1 MINIK
6 KVLSATL
13 ITALLFTGCANNQS
27 SSTDATGGSTES
39 TTTAATSSGAS
50 QTGSTS
56 AYSPTVIGSSDM
68 FTNRDKEV
76 GYDES
81 KSVKLT
87 LSGDSI
93 TSSSDSVTISGSTA
107 TITVE
112 GTYILSGALD
122 DGMIIVNAD
131 DTAKIQLVLDN
142 VTVNSSTSAA
152 VYVCSADKVFITLAS
167 GSENTLSN
175 GGEYVA
181 IDDNNIDSVIF
192 SKSDLTLNGNGTL
205 DINAEAGHGIVSKD
219 DLVITSGT
227 YVITAAS
234 HGLSA
239 KDSIR
244 IADGSFTI
252 ISGKDGIHS
261 DNDEDTELGNVYI
274 AGGSYDID
282 AEGDGVSASGYLLAD
297 NGTFDITTDND
308 DSDTSTKGLKA
319 SGSLTINAGT
329 YVINTVDDALHTNS
343 DMTINGGVFT
353 IATGDDGLH
362 ADNDL
367 VVNNGEITINDCY
380 EGLEGLTV
388 TVNDGTISINASD
401 DGINAAG
408 GNDSSGFGGFFGGD
422 NFSADSDANIYINGG
437 IINID
442 ADGDGIDSNGN
453 LYITGGEVYVS
464 GPESNADG
472 ALDYDGESSIT
483 GGILIAAGASDM
495 ALNMGSDSTQGTIL
509 VSFTTQ
515 AAGTTISLSDESG
528 NELIAW
534 TSDKTYSSVV
544 ISTPDITTGSTYTI
558 KAGDYETTI
567 TMDSLVY
574 GSGMGGFPGG
584 GGGMGENRPDGN
596 GGMGGNRPDGNGGM
610 GGQKPDRNNDSSGM
624 TPPDMNS
631 DNSGMTPPDV
641 NGNGD
646 GV

>member
-13 ITALLFTGCANNQS
+13 ITALLFTGCANNS
-27 SSTDATGGSTES
+27 SSPANTTGSSTES
-39 TTTAATSSGAS
+39 TTTAGTSSGAS
-50 QTGSTS
+50 QTDSASTS
-56 AYSPTVIGSSDM
+56 LPTVIDSSDM

-81 KSVKLT
+81 TSVKLT

-107 TITVE
+107 TITEE
-112 GTYILSGALD
+112 GTYILSGTLD

-142 VTVNSSTSAA
+142 VTINSSTSAA
-152 VYVCSADKVFITLAS
+152 IYVCSADKVFITLAS

-227 YVITAAS
+227 YNINAAS
-234 HGLSA
+234 HGLSG

-244 IADGSFTI
+244 IADGTFTI
-252 ISGKDGIHS
+252 VTGKDAIHA
-261 DNDEDTELGNVYI
+261 DNEEDEEKGFIYI
-274 AGGSYDID
+274 AGGSFNLN
-282 AEGDGVSASGYLLAD
+282 AQGDGMDAGGYLLIE
-297 NGTFDITTDND
+297 NGTFDITTDSD
-308 DSDTSTKGLKA
+308 DSDASTKGLKA
-319 SGSLTINAGT
+319 SGALTVNGGT
-329 YVINTVDDALHTNS
+329 FVINTLDDAVHSNS
-343 DMTINGGVFT
+343 DMTINDGTFT
-353 IATGDDGLH
+353 ITTGDDGFH
-362 ADNDL
+362 ADNHL
-367 VVNNGEITINDCY
+367 IINSGYITVSDCY
-380 EGLEGLTV
+380 EGLEGITV
-388 TVNDGTISINASD
+388 TVNNGEININASD

-453 LYITGGEVYVS
+453 LYITGGEVYVA

-483 GGILIAAGASDM
+483 GGILIAAGIENLSMPNAACKNPKINTIIVPHISM
-495 ALNMGSDSTQGTIL
+495 RRMRSICLCSVMKKLNTKNVNGYTTSGTKNPTQ
-509 VSFTTQ
+509 
-515 AAGTTISLSDESG
+515 
-528 NELIAW
+528 
-534 TSDKTYSSVV
+534 SDKPALPPTIVRRNL
-544 ISTPDITTGSTYTI
+544 IS
-558 KAGDYETTI
+558 
-567 TMDSLVY
+567 
-574 GSGMGGFPGG
+574 
-584 GGGMGENRPDGN
+584 
-596 GGMGGNRPDGNGGM
+596 
-610 GGQKPDRNNDSSGM
+610 Q
-624 TPPDMNS
+624 
-631 DNSGMTPPDV
+631 
-641 NGNGD
+641 
-646 GV
+646 

>member
-39 TTTAATSSGAS
+39 TTAASTTGASKTSSTS
-50 QTGSTS
+50 SSTT
-56 AYSPTVIGSSDM
+56 TVDSSDM

-152 VYVCSADKVFITLAS
+152 IYVCSADKVFITLAS

-227 YVITAAS
+227 YNINAAS
-234 HGLSA
+234 HGLSG

-244 IADGSFTI
+244 IADGTFKIVT
-252 ISGKDGIHS
+252 GKDALHA
-261 DNDEDTELGNVYI
+261 DNEDDEEKGFIYI
-274 AGGSYDID
+274 AGGSFNLN
-282 AEGDGVSASGYLLAD
+282 AQGDGMDAGGYLLIE
-297 NGTFDITTDND
+297 NGTFDITTDSD
-308 DSDTSTKGLKA
+308 DSDTSKKGLKA
-319 SGSLTINAGT
+319 SGALTVNGGT
-329 YVINTVDDALHTNS
+329 FVIDTLDDAVHSNS
-343 DMTINGGVFT
+343 DMTVNDGTFT
-353 IATGDDGLH
+353 ITTGDDGIH
-362 ADNDL
+362 ADNNL
-367 VVNNGEITINDCY
+367 VINSGYITINDCY
-380 EGLEGLTV
+380 EGLEGITV
-388 TVNDGTISINASD
+388 TVNNGEININSSD

-422 NFSADSDANIYINGG
+422 NFSSDSDANIYINGG
-437 IINID
+437 IINIA

-483 GGILIAAGASDM
+483 GGILIAAGASGM

-515 AAGTTISLSDESG
+515 AAGTTISLSDESS

-544 ISTPDITTGSTYTI
+544 ISTPDIAEGNTYTLR
-558 KAGDYETTI
+558 AGDYETTI

-584 GGGMGENRPDGN
+584 GGGMGGNRPDGN
-596 GGMGGNRPDGNGGM
+596 GGMGGNRPDNNENNSDMTPPGMNG
-610 GGQKPDRNNDSSGM
+610 DNSGM
-624 TPPDMNS
+624 TPPDMN
-631 DNSGMTPPDV
+631 NNNNN
-641 NGNGD
+641 NG
-646 GV
+646 V